1 MLRSVFSN
9 WFASLIMGVLS
20 FLLTPFTI
28 HHLGNLNYGLWA
40 LAWSLVGYTG
50 LLEMGIRPTTLRYVS
65 RLKGAGDQKAI
76 NDFFSTALGLTL
88 CIGLVISLVAILG
101 SWSLPGFFKL
111 APGARRNFALVISII
126 GFNLGSTSVE
136 LLFASYLS
144 ALHRFDL
151 YNLVQVTREV
161 MRALLTVLVLET
173 GHGIVALGVVG
184 IIVNICAIPLAWAW
198 IRRIDPLLQI
208 SLRRFELARG
218 RELLGFS
225 FWMLLNNAGATLRN
239 NTASIVIGR
248 MLETALIT
256 PFSVAARLVRYLY
269 QLIVGISGPLLPKM
283 AQLEGAGKRAEL
295 RAFFLRSTR
304 LTALVTFS
312 VATLLALD
320 GKLVLR
326 LWVGPQLASS
336 YPLMILILVGSA
348 ATWSQAPSPQLLI
361 ACGKHRVYGLW
372 TVAEGVAVVLLS
384 VYYARHYGLMGVA
397 LGGMVPLLALKLTLQ
412 PWYTLR
418 VAGISFREYLTK
430 AVGGPSLAA
439 GVSLL
444 LGYLGASLLHGE
456 TFFALLRN
464 LLWQV
469 PAIAA
474 MAWFVGMN
482 ALDRLQARSL
492 LERLTQSGS
501 RALGMNTQKADHNA
515 APGGAEGRDP
525 EAAGEQLTSKRPLL

>member
-1 MLRSVFSN
+1 MVRSIFSN
-9 WFASLIMGVLS
+9 WFAALVMGILS

-40 LAWSLVGYTG
+40 LAWSIVGYTG

-65 RLKGAGDQKAI
+65 RMKGAGDQEGV

-88 CIGLVISLVAILG
+88 IIGLLIALAAIAG
-101 SWSLPGFFKL
+101 SWTLPKFFKL
-111 APGARRNFALVISII
+111 GPSLGRNFAELIFII
-126 GFNLGSTSVE
+126 GFGLGSTLVE

-151 YNLVQVTREV
+151 YKLVQVAREV
-161 MRALLTVLVLET
+161 MRALLTVAVLET
-173 GHGIVALGVVG
+173 GHGVVALGIVG
-184 IIVNICAIPLAWAW
+184 IIVNLASIPLAWVW
-198 IRRIDPLLQI
+198 IRRIDPLLKI
-208 SLRRFELARG
+208 SLRRFELSRA

-239 NTASIVIGR
+239 NTASIVIAR
-248 MLETALIT
+248 MLEAALIT

-283 AQLEGAGKRAEL
+283 SQLEGAGKRAEL

-312 VATLLALD
+312 VAAILVLD

-336 YPLMILILVGSA
+336 YPLMILILAGSV

-361 ACGKHRVYGLW
+361 ACGKHRIYGVW
-372 TVAEGVAVVLLS
+372 TVGEGLAVLLLS
-384 VYYARHYGLMGVA
+384 IYYARHYGLVGVA
-397 LGGMVPLLALKLTLQ
+397 LGGMVPLLVLKLSLQ
-412 PWYTLR
+412 PWFTLR
-418 VAGISFREYLTK
+418 VAGISIGDYFTK
-430 AVGGPSLAA
+430 AVGGPVLAA
-439 GVSLL
+439 GVTLL
-444 LGYLGASLLHGE
+444 LGYLGARLQNQQ

-464 LLWQV
+464 LAWHGPLMAV
-469 PAIAA
+469 

-482 ALDRLQARSL
+482 ATDRLQARAL
-492 LERLTQSGS
+492 MRRFNHDGSG
-501 RALGMNTQKADHNA
+501 AVAPA
-515 APGGAEGRDP
+515 AQASTPDVPAGSGANDP
-525 EAAGEQLTSKRPLL
+525 ETEVNN